1 MPPVAPESRAARG
14 QTGAAVTIHTGP
26 ADSSLPAAWRRRAPS
41 CDTARVGADEGY
53 FGEHVADTYDE
64 HSAGMFDPAV
74 VGPAADALA
83 ELAGDGRALEFA
95 IGTGRIALPLA
106 ERGVPVAG
114 IDSSEAMLARLR
126 EKPGAERIEAAAG
139 DMATTRVDGEFS
151 LVYLV
156 FNTIFNLTTQDR
168 QVACFENAAA
178 HLRGGGRFVVE
189 ARVPELQRLPLG
201 QTVLPWRA
209 DPGAISYYVYD
220 VVTQRL
226 SGRHYYIEDER
237 IRPSP
242 IEMRYAWPAELD
254 LMARLA
260 GMRLEH
266 RWAGW
271 AGEPFTALSPSHVSV
286 YVKP

>member
-1 MPPVAPESRAARG
+1 MESG
-14 QTGAAVTIHTGP
+14 
-26 ADSSLPAAWRRRAPS
+26 
-41 CDTARVGADEGY
+41 EGY
-53 FGEHVADTYDE
+53 FGEHVAATYDE

-74 VGPAADALA
+74 VGPAVDRLA
-83 ELAGDGRALEFA
+83 EFAGDGRALEFA

-106 ERGVPVAG
+106 ERGVRVVG
-114 IDSSEAMLARLR
+114 IDSSPEMLARLG
-126 EKPGAERIEAAAG
+126 EKPGAERIEASVG
-139 DMATTRVDGEFS
+139 DMASTRIDGEFS

-156 FNTIFNLTTQDR
+156 FNTIFNLTTQDG

-178 HLRGGGRFVVE
+178 HLRSGGRFVIE

-209 DPGAISYYVYD
+209 DPSGMSYYVYD

-226 SGRHYYIEDER
+226 SGQHYYLEDGA
-237 IRPSP
+237 IQPSP

-271 AGEPFTALSPSHVSV
+271 SGEPFTGLSPSHVSV
-286 YVKP
+286 FEKS

>member
-1 MPPVAPESRAARG
+1 
-14 QTGAAVTIHTGP
+14 
-26 ADSSLPAAWRRRAPS
+26 
-41 CDTARVGADEGY
+41 VGADEAY
-53 FGEHVADTYDE
+53 FGERVAARYDDL
-64 HSAGMFDPAV
+64 SWSMFDPAV
-74 VGPAADALA
+74 VGATADLLA
-83 ELAGDGRALEFA
+83 ELAGEGDALEFA

-106 ERGVPVAG
+106 ERGVRVAG
-114 IDSSEAMLARLR
+114 IDNSEAMLARLR
-126 EKPGAERIEAAAG
+126 EKPGAERIDARAG
-139 DMATTRVDGEFS
+139 DMAATRVDGDFS

-156 FNTIFNLTTQDR
+156 FNTIFNLTTQDG

-178 HLRGGGRFVVE
+178 HLISGGRFVIE

-209 DPGAISYYVYD
+209 EPDGMSYYVYD

-226 SGRHYYIEDER
+226 SGRHYYVVDGRVE
-237 IRPSP
+237 PNP

-266 RWAGW
+266 RWANW
-271 AGEPFTALSPSHVSV
+271 QREPFTALSPSHVSV
-286 YVKP
+286 YEKP

>member
-1 MPPVAPESRAARG
+1 V
-14 QTGAAVTIHTGP
+14 GP
-26 ADSSLPAAWRRRAPS
+26 
-41 CDTARVGADEGY
+41 DEGY
-53 FGEHVADTYDE
+53 FGERVAAVYDE

-74 VGPAADALA
+74 VAPAVDRLA
-83 ELAGDGRALEFA
+83 ELTGDGRALEFA

-106 ERGVPVAG
+106 ERGVRVAG
-114 IDSSEAMLARLR
+114 IDNSEAMLARLR
-126 EKPGAERIEAAAG
+126 EKPGAERIEAGVG
-139 DMATTRVDGEFS
+139 DMAATRVDGEFS

-156 FNTIFNLTTQDR
+156 FNTIFNLTTQDG
-168 QVACFENAAA
+168 QVKCFENAAA
-178 HLRGGGRFVVE
+178 HLSTDGRFVIE

-209 DPGAISYYVYD
+209 DPRGMSYYVYD

-226 SGRHYYIEDER
+226 SGQHYLLEDGGFR
-237 IRPSP
+237 ASP

-266 RWAGW
+266 RWGGW
-271 AGEPFTALSPSHVSV
+271 SGEPFTALSPAHVSV
-286 YVKP
+286 YRKP

>member
-1 MPPVAPESRAARG
+1 
-14 QTGAAVTIHTGP
+14 
-26 ADSSLPAAWRRRAPS
+26 
-41 CDTARVGADEGY
+41 VGANEGY
-53 FGEHVADTYDE
+53 FGERVAATYDE
-64 HSAGMFDPAV
+64 HSASMFDPAV
-74 VGPAADALA
+74 VTPAVERLA
-83 ELAGDGRALEFA
+83 ELAGGGRALEFA

-106 ERGVPVAG
+106 EQGVRVAG
-114 IDSSEAMLARLR
+114 IDNSEAMLARLR
-126 EKPGAERIEAAAG
+126 EKPGAERVEAMVG
-139 DMATTRVDGEFS
+139 DMGATRVEGEFS

-156 FNTIFNLTTQDR
+156 FNTIFNLTTQDG

-178 HLRGGGRFVVE
+178 HLRSGGRFVIE

-209 DPGAISYYVYD
+209 DPSGMSYYVYD

-226 SGRHYYIEDER
+226 SGQHYYLEDGTMR
-237 IRPSP
+237 ASP
-242 IEMRYAWPAELD
+242 TEMRYAWPAELD

-271 AGEPFTALSPSHVSV
+271 GREPFTALSPSHVSV
-286 YVKP
+286 YVVG

>member
-1 MPPVAPESRAARG
+1 
-14 QTGAAVTIHTGP
+14 VT
-26 ADSSLPAAWRRRAPS
+26 
-41 CDTARVGADEGY
+41 DEGY
-53 FGEHVADTYDE
+53 FGERVAARYDDA
-64 HSAGMFDPAV
+64 SWSMFDPAV
-74 VGPAADALA
+74 VGPAVEMLA
-83 ELAGDGRALEFA
+83 ELAGDGAALEFA

-106 ERGVPVAG
+106 ERGVRVVG
-114 IDSSEAMLARLR
+114 IDNSEPMLAQLR
-126 EKPGAERIEAAAG
+126 EKPGAERVEAMCG

-156 FNTIFNLTTQDR
+156 FNTIFNLTTQDG

-178 HLRGGGRFVVE
+178 HLGSGGQFVIE

-209 DPGAISYYVYD
+209 DPGGLSYYVYD

-226 SGRHYYIEDER
+226 SGQHYHFADGRVEA
-237 IRPSP
+237 SP
-242 IEMRYAWPAELD
+242 TEMRYAWPAELD

-260 GMRLEH
+260 GMRLQD

-271 AGEPFTALSPSHVSV
+271 EREPFTGLSPSHVSV
-286 YVKP
+286 YRKA